1 MKLLGFFAQLPLKV
15 YLDSG
20 TDGGEKAQ
28 YVLDLCKVLFQ
39 PGYTQNENLFELIL
53 DGATHEERVDHAF
66 SSRIKISFSLQTFR

>member
-39 PGYTQNENLFELIL
+39 PGYTQNENLF
-53 DGATHEERVDHAF
+53 
-66 SSRIKISFSLQTFR
+66 